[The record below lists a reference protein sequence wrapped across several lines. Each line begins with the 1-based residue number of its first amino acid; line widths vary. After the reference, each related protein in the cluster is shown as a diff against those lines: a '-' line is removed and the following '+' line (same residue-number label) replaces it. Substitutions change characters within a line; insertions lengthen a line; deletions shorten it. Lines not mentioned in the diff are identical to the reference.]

1 MLVQHYGDGAPQEAS
16 KPGWMS
22 LLNKELKTVHVL
34 AHTMTGKGTHRK
46 LAAFVQR
53 NPGMDTYEESTGEG
67 LNIVDQ
73 VKELTAS
80 FAEDQSASKE
90 EEGRMQEL
98 YDNLSKKKN
107 ELISSLTTERDTQQ
121 TQLTVVNQGI
131 AENQGTLA
139 MCTDLL
145 QDRQKYL
152 SQIQGQQQMMTQAFN
167 ARKADRTAEL
177 AACNQAVQVLQT
189 KSFVQERAT
198 IMSQK
203 KFAKFSEVTAHQ
215 ASQAAMY
222 ARFDEANARI
232 AGRAH
237 RVAQPS
243 LRRRCDNCQKVAAL
257 LKEKAKMYH
266 SSVLAMAAATSVGNE
281 ALADVTRALDNM
293 IDQLDRD
300 QRTEKEHK
308 DWCEQEI
315 SLTTGRRNTHQ
326 YAVTSIEQNIADLG
340 ELINMKRTGVEENDA
355 DIKKETLSF
364 EEMQTIRDQQ
374 KQEYDED
381 IQDHQDAI
389 AAVNEAINI
398 MADFYAKRNAGTSL
412 LQVSQPSSGSKTVT
426 MMSGVR
432 QEFEDAMVVL
442 KKKEGEALAAFQK
455 VQEMHETT
463 DSDLLHDKD
472 VLTVEVQTAQQAYAT
487 NQKDHESNTGEIA
500 AANHYLQQLNRS
512 CGPLLENFDNRVKLR
527 KEEKQAIKDAIGVLQ
542 DA

>member
-1 MLVQHYGDGAPQEAS
+1 
-16 KPGWMS
+16 
-22 LLNKELKTVHVL
+22 
-34 AHTMTGKGTHRK
+34 
-46 LAAFVQR
+46 
-53 NPGMDTYEESTGEG
+53 
-67 LNIVDQ
+67 
-73 VKELTAS
+73 
-80 FAEDQSASKE
+80 
-90 EEGRMQEL
+90 
-98 YDNLSKKKN
+98 
-107 ELISSLTTERDTQQ
+107 
-121 TQLTVVNQGI
+121 
-131 AENQGTLA
+131 
-139 MCTDLL
+139 
-145 QDRQKYL
+145 
-152 SQIQGQQQMMTQAFN
+152 
-167 ARKADRTAEL
+167 
-177 AACNQAVQVLQT
+177 
-189 KSFVQERAT
+189 
-198 IMSQK
+198 
-203 KFAKFSEVTAHQ
+203 
-215 ASQAAMY
+215 
-222 ARFDEANARI
+222 
-232 AGRAH
+232 
-237 RVAQPS
+237 
-243 LRRRCDNCQKVAAL
+243 
-257 LKEKAKMYH
+257 MYH

-281 ALADVTRALDNM
+281 ALTDVTRALDNM

-308 DWCEQEI
+308 DWCQQEI

-340 ELINMKRTGVEENDA
+340 ELINMKRTSVGENDA

-398 MADFYAKRNAGTSL
+398 MADFYAKRNQEAASSRTDAATSL

-512 CGPLLENFDNRVKLR
+512 CGPLLENYDNRVKLR